1 MEPPISVSMSVEV
14 EPPEQ
19 PTDLVGSMSVD
30 GNLLVRTETAQ
41 HQRIGNDGMRRA
53 LSAPPPSEEPVPPP
67 TSTLSRTQ
75 TSSSLPVEDELFED
89 PVEQSPKSMS
99 HDNIKPLVRRGA
111 IRHKR
116 VASSVIRRPLS
127 APQEP
132 IFSTPTPARLKI
144 RPLKTHP
151 SQSNSNLV
159 SADGFEQEPWW
170 TPLGHFLPSSTK
182 MFSFKAKDIAVELT
196 LIDAEMFRCITP
208 SEIKDAAW
216 TKAETK
222 VSKVV
227 EI

>member
-1 MEPPISVSMSVEV
+1 MEPPILVSMSVEI
-14 EPPEQ
+14 EPPKQ
-19 PTDLVGSMSVD
+19 PTGLVGSMSLD

-41 HQRIGNDGMRRA
+41 HQRNGNDGMRRA

-67 TSTLSRTQ
+67 TSTFSRSH
-75 TSSSLPVEDELFED
+75 TSCSLPVEEEPFED
-89 PVEQSPKSMS
+89 LIEQPPKSMS
-99 HDNIKPLVRRGA
+99 HDNMKPLVRRGA

-116 VASSVIRRPLS
+116 VANNVVRRPLS
-127 APQEP
+127 APQAP
-132 IFSTPTPARLKI
+132 VLSTPGKLKI
-144 RPLKTHP
+144 RPLKTRP
-151 SQSNSNLV
+151 TQSNSNVV
-159 SADGFEQEPWW
+159 SADNFGQAPWW
-170 TPLGHFLPSSTK
+170 TPLDHLLLPSCTK

-208 SEIKDAAW
+208 SEIKDSAW